1 MAQGTFIAYYR
12 VSTTRQGKSRLGLE
26 AQRSAI
32 MNYLNGGNWDLI
44 EEFTEVESGK
54 RAKNRPALAAALAAC
69 KKHDATL
76 VIAKLDRLARNVA
89 FVSSLMESKVKFV
102 IVEMPDANKF
112 TIHIIAAVAEH
123 EAEQIS
129 ERTKAALAA
138 AKARGVKLGRSDENK
153 AASSDFARSIAPVIH
168 EMQAHGCTSV
178 RKLCDALNT
187 AHIPT
192 FRGAGHWHIPTV
204 HKLMQQ
210 IATLS

>member
-1 MAQGTFIAYYR
+1 MAQGKFIAYYR
-12 VSTTRQGKSRLGLE
+12 VSTTRQGKSGLGLE

-32 MNYLNGGNWDLI
+32 MTYLNGGSWNLI

-54 RAKNRPALAAALAAC
+54 RVKNRPALAAALAAC
-69 KKHDATL
+69 RKHDATL
-76 VIAKLDRLARNVA
+76 VIAKLDRLARNMA

-153 AASSDFARSIAPVIH
+153 AASLDFAQSRAPIVH
-168 EMQAHGCTSV
+168 EIQAHGCTSV
-178 RKLCDALNT
+178 RKLCDALNAT
-187 AHIPT
+187 HIPT
-192 FRGAGHWHIPTV
+192 FRGVGHWHIPTV
-204 HKLMQQ
+204 HKLLKQ
-210 IATLS
+210 IKTL

>member
-1 MAQGTFIAYYR
+1 M
-12 VSTTRQGKSRLGLE
+12 E
-26 AQRSAI
+26 C
-32 MNYLNGGNWDLI
+32 
-44 EEFTEVESGK
+44 E
-54 RAKNRPALAAALAAC
+54 
-69 KKHDATL
+69 KHDATL

-153 AASSDFARSIAPVIH
+153 AASLDFVRSIASVVH
-168 EMQAHGCTSV
+168 EMPANGCTSV
-178 RKLCDALNT
+178 RKLCDALN
-187 AHIPT
+187 AACIPT
-192 FRGAGHWHIPTV
+192 FRGVGQWHIPTV
-204 HKLMQQ
+204 HRLMQQ

>member
-1 MAQGTFIAYYR
+1 MAQGAFIAYYR
-12 VSTTRQGKSRLGLE
+12 VSTTRQGKSGLGLE

-32 MNYLNGGNWDLI
+32 TTYLNGGNWTLI
-44 EEFTEVESGK
+44 EAFTEVESGK
-54 RAKNRPALAAALAAC
+54 RVKNRPALAAALAAC

-89 FVSSLMESKVKFV
+89 FVSRLMESKVKFV

-153 AASSDFARSIAPVIH
+153 AASMDFARSIAPIVQEI
-168 EMQAHGCTSV
+168 QTHGCTSV
-178 RKLCDALNT
+178 RQLCSALNM

-192 FRGAGHWHIPTV
+192 FRGTGEWHIPTV
-204 HKLMQQ
+204 HKLLRQ
-210 IATLS
+210 IETL

>member
-1 MAQGTFIAYYR
+1 MAQGAFIAYYR
-12 VSTTRQGKSRLGLE
+12 VSTTRHGKSGLGLE

-32 MNYLNGGNWDLI
+32 MTYLNGGNWDLI

-54 RAKNRPALAAALAAC
+54 RVKNRPALVAALAAC

-129 ERTKAALAA
+129 ERTKAALSA

-153 AASSDFARSIAPVIH
+153 AASLDFATSIAPVVK
-168 EMQAHGCTSV
+168 EMQVQGYTSV
-178 RKLCDALNT
+178 RKLCDALN
-187 AHIPT
+187 AANIPT
-192 FRGAGHWHIPTV
+192 FRGAGQWHIPTV
-204 HKLMQQ
+204 HKLLKQ
-210 IATLS
+210 IKTL

>member
-1 MAQGTFIAYYR
+1 MAQGAFIAYYR
-12 VSTTRQGKSRLGLE
+12 VSTTRQGKSGLGLE

-32 MNYLNGGNWDLI
+32 MNYLNGGNWKLV
-44 EEFTEVESGK
+44 EEHTEVESGK
-54 RAKNRPALAAALAAC
+54 RVKNRPALAAALAAC
-69 KKHDATL
+69 KKHNAML

-153 AASSDFARSIAPVIH
+153 AASVDFARLIAPVVH
-168 EMQAHGCTSV
+168 KMQVNGCTSV
-178 RKLCDALNT
+178 RKLCDALN
-187 AHIPT
+187 AASIPT
-192 FRGAGHWHIPTV
+192 FRGVGQWHIPTV
-204 HKLMQQ
+204 HKLLKQ
-210 IATLS
+210 IETL